1 MLLYATNNINNT
13 FSYRLKKK
21 VGHMKHI
28 HGFEKPPRVSF
39 RRSLII
45 FIGNVIG
52 IYLISFFELGVTVQA
67 FDDIIL
73 FVLFMSIINA
83 LLWPILT
90 RILMPFLVLT
100 FGIGTLIL
108 NGLLLE
114 NIGPFFGIEVQGPA
128 IILAPLAMAFVTTLL
143 STLLTIEDE
152 GSYYRSVYRDAEKKR
167 KDEIKDYPG
176 LIIVEIDGLAYD
188 VLIEAV
194 NKGIMPTVK
203 SMMDTTHN
211 IRMWETDLS
220 SQTGASQAGIL
231 HGNNEDITAFRW
243 IEKENDNQM
252 MQCSGVSKVKVL
264 ESRISDGN
272 GLLVDNGASRSNLFS
287 GDTDNVIFTFS
298 KILNIRKLYNKAWFS
313 VFSNPS
319 NFARIISLFLAE
331 MLLEIISQIKHRI
344 KNIQPRIK
352 RGIAYIPVRA
362 ATNVFMREIN
372 TSTLIGDMMVG
383 DIDVAYSTYL
393 GYDEIAH
400 HSGVRDEDSWFALE
414 GMDKQ
419 IKRLINTNKYTPR
432 QYQFV
437 IQSDHGQTNGATFKQ
452 RYGESFEDFVKSLL
466 PADMKMFAKM
476 TSNEDHYAE
485 SFLPFSKKNDDLI
498 DKSEQKEL
506 GDSEVIVLA
515 SGNLAMIYLT
525 QWSHRLTYEEIQ
537 KFFPELIPGIVNNEY
552 IGFLVVK
559 SSEKGNM
566 AIGKN
571 GTYYLDSDEIIGEN
585 PLEGFG
591 KNIVRHLKRNVSFKY
606 TPDILVN
613 SFYDEENDEVC
624 AFEELVGSHGGAGG
638 SQSKPF
644 ILYPSSWNIDEGEI
658 VGAESIYRILKSNL
672 KKLKEGTNED

>member
-1 MLLYATNNINNT
+1 
-13 FSYRLKKK
+13 
-21 VGHMKHI
+21 MKHI

-298 KILNIRKLYNKAWFS
+298 KILDFKKLYNKAWFS